1 MSSTSGIPGITWEA
15 QRRKWKLRIGGKY
28 IGLYDTVEEAAA
40 AKAEIT
46 QQQPVVS
53 VLQSLRR
60 SAGLTQTELAEEI
73 GITPVM
79 LSYWERGHR
88 DPLTTSAD
96 RFNRMARALHIEPA
110 KLAEMLREERD
121 SKPRIRMPGPS
132 PSTR

>member
-53 VLQSLRR
+53 VLQSLRK
-60 SAGLTQTELAEEI
+60 SAGMTQVELAEEI

-79 LSYWERGHR
+79 LSYWERRRR

-96 RFNRMARALHIEPA
+96 RFNRLARALHIEPA
-110 KLAEMLREERD
+110 KLAERLREEAY
-121 SKPRIRMPGPS
+121 KKAPP
-132 PSTR
+132 TA

>member
-53 VLQSLRR
+53 VLQSLRK

-79 LSYWERGHR
+79 LSYWERGRR

-96 RFNRMARALHIEPA
+96 RFNRLARALHIEPA

-121 SKPRIRMPGPS
+121 SKEGR
-132 PSTR
+132 

>member
-1 MSSTSGIPGITWEA
+1 MSNSGIPGITWEA
-15 QRRKWKLRIGGKY
+15 QRRKWKLRIGGRY

-53 VLQSLRR
+53 TLQRLRK

-88 DPLTTSAD
+88 DPLTASAD

-110 KLAEMLREERD
+110 KLAEVLREERD
-121 SKPRIRMPGPS
+121 SKEGR
-132 PSTR
+132 

>member
-1 MSSTSGIPGITWEA
+1 MSNSGIPGVTWEA

-28 IGLYDTVEEAAA
+28 IGLYDTVEAAAA

-53 VLQSLRR
+53 TLQRLRK
-60 SAGLTQTELAEEI
+60 SAGLPQVELAEEV
-73 GITPVM
+73 GITSVM

-96 RFNRMARALHIEPA
+96 RFNRLARALHIEPA
-110 KLAEMLREERD
+110 KLAEELRGEA
-121 SKPRIRMPGPS
+121 SNKKVG
-132 PSTR
+132 

>member
-1 MSSTSGIPGITWEA
+1 MSNSGIPGVTWEA

-46 QQQPVVS
+46 QQQPVTS
-53 VLQSLRR
+53 TLQRLRK
-60 SAGLTQTELAEEI
+60 SAGLTQVELAKEV
-73 GITPVM
+73 GITSVM

-96 RFNRMARALHIEPA
+96 RFNRLARALHIEPA
-110 KLAEMLREERD
+110 KLAEELRGEASNKKVR
-121 SKPRIRMPGPS
+121 
-132 PSTR
+132 